1 MLKKFAL
8 GAFVVLALGV
18 GVAAVKFLIPMYTVL
33 DKVGPGTAPRD
44 LAQQDDSKVVA
55 PYLKAYAEPAPEQ
68 PTADTMTPGSM
79 ATGEAN
85 LYWGELHL
93 HTTESFDAS
102 MMGNK
107 LSIEDAYRFAKGD
120 PLVGPGGE
128 TMQLSRPLDF
138 VAITDHA
145 EGFGSRT
152 HCDDPNL
159 SLRERATCWLMGMD
173 NPALFSIFV
182 DGARGTAEA
191 GDPSQPA
198 GVYQAELRQPLD
210 MSQMPTCKGGKDV
223 AQRCYDNTY
232 RDWARY
238 VRLADDYYDPGEL
251 TTLIAYEFSP
261 GLPDQGKHHRNVI
274 YRSNIVPERAISSFD
289 VPNAI
294 ELWKGL
300 EATCDK
306 EDGCD
311 FLTIPHNPNKAWGLT
326 YSRYTWDGQQYGED
340 DWRLRQKREPLTEI
354 FQIKGSQECALGVGA
369 TDEECAFAQVLDPCQ
384 PGETTG
390 CAFQTGF
397 VRQGLKVGLEL
408 EQELGFNPLQNG
420 FIAATDSH
428 NSNPGDV
435 EEWDY
440 RGSAGSVQSPALRR
454 LRENNPDGKAYK
466 SSLKFNTSGGL
477 AAVWA
482 PGNTRE
488 AIFDALARRETYAT
502 SGPRIALRFYAGWD
516 IDEAMIDAPE
526 LIPHLETHAVPMG
539 RVLPASETVDVN
551 VTGSA
556 NVQGPEFFV
565 WAVRDSMDAP
575 LQRIQMVK
583 GWIDQ
588 AGQTHEKVVDIAC
601 ADGLEVDPT
610 TGRCPD
616 NGAGVDL
623 ATCQFST
630 GSGDTELKTLWRD
643 SDYNPD
649 QRAFYYVRVLMNP
662 TCRWSSFDA
671 IRLGREPDPSVPATI
686 QERAWSSPIWT
697 GA

>member
-1 MLKKFAL
+1 MLKKITL
-8 GAFVVLALGV
+8 VVLAVLVLGV
-18 GVAAVKFLIPMYTVL
+18 GFIAVKFLFPLYTAL
-33 DKVGPGTAPRD
+33 DKAGPGSAPRD
-44 LAQQDDSKVVA
+44 LALQDDSRVEA
-55 PYLKAYAEPAPEQ
+55 PFGNAHPALAEGQ
-68 PTADTMTPGSM
+68 PSSENMTARGTK
-79 ATGEAN
+79 

-102 MMGNK
+102 IMGNK
-107 LSIEDAYRFAKGD
+107 LSIEDAYRFAKGA
-120 PLVGPGGE
+120 PLVGAGGE

-145 EGFGSRT
+145 EGFGTRT
-152 HCDDPNL
+152 HCSDPNL
-159 SLRERATCWLMGMD
+159 SLLNRATCWLMGLD
-173 NPALFSIFV
+173 NPGLFTIFI
-182 DGARGTAEA
+182 DGTRGTAA
-191 GDPSQPA
+191 PGDPSKPA
-198 GVYQAELRQPLD
+198 GVYQPEFRQPLALGAF
-210 MSQMPTCKGGKDV
+210 PTCRLGVGA
-223 AQRCYDNTY
+223 AQRCYQNTY
-232 RDWARY
+232 NDWAHF
-238 VRLADDYYDPGEL
+238 VRLADAYYEPGKL

-261 GLPDQGKHHRNVI
+261 QLPDQGKHHRNI
-274 YRSNIVPERAISSFD
+274 IFRSNTVPDRAISSFD

-300 EATCDK
+300 EANCDK
-306 EDGCD
+306 ANGCD
-311 FLTIPHNPNKAWGLT
+311 FLTIPHNSNKAWGLT
-326 YSRYTWDGQQYGED
+326 YSRYTWDGQQYSED

-354 FQIKGSQECALGVGA
+354 FQIKGSSECALGVGA

-397 VRQGLKVGLEL
+397 VRQGMKVGLEL

-420 FIAATDSH
+420 FVAATDSH

-440 RGSAGSVQSPALRR
+440 RGSAGTAKSPAMRR
-454 LRENNPDGKAYK
+454 LRQGNPDNKADR

-482 PGNTRE
+482 PENTRE

-502 SGPRIALRFYAGWD
+502 SGPRIALRFHAGWG

-583 GWIDQ
+583 GWIDET
-588 AGQTHEKVVDIAC
+588 GQTHEKVVDIAC
-601 ADGLEVDPT
+601 ADGLQVDSA

-616 NGAGVDL
+616 NGAVVDM
-623 ATCQFST
+623 ATCQFSAGT
-630 GSGDTELKTLWRD
+630 GATELKTLWRD

-649 QRAFYYVRVLMNP
+649 QSAFYYVRVLMNP

-671 IRLGREPDPSVPATI
+671 IRLGREPDPRVPATI
-686 QERAWSSPIWT
+686 QERAWSSPIWLRP
-697 GA
+697 

>member
-1 MLKKFAL
+1 MLKKFTLAVLVAFAL
-8 GAFVVLALGV
+8 GIGFI
-18 GVAAVKFLIPMYTVL
+18 AVKFFIPLYTVL
-33 DKVGPGTAPRD
+33 DKAGPGSAPRD
-44 LAQQDDSKVVA
+44 LALQDDSRVEA
-55 PYLKAYAEPAPEQ
+55 PFGSAHPALAEGQ
-68 PTADTMTPGSM
+68 PSSENM
-79 ATGEAN
+79 AASETN

-93 HTTESFDAS
+93 HTAESFDAS

-145 EGFGSRT
+145 EGFGTVT
-152 HCDDPNL
+152 HCSDPNL
-159 SLRERATCWLMGMD
+159 SLRERATCWLMGLD
-173 NPALFSIFV
+173 NPALFTIFI
-182 DGARGTAEA
+182 DGTRGTAEP
-191 GDPSQPA
+191 GDPSKPA
-198 GVYQAELRQPLD
+198 GVYQPELRQPLAL
-210 MSQMPTCKGGKDV
+210 SNFPTCKPGERA

-232 RDWARY
+232 KDWARY
-238 VRLADDYYDPGEL
+238 VRLANAHYEPGVL

-261 GLPDQGKHHRNVI
+261 TLPDQGKHHRNII
-274 YRSNIVPERAISSFD
+274 YRSGIVPDRAISSFD

-306 EDGCD
+306 ADGCD

-354 FQIKGSQECALGVGA
+354 FQIKGAQECGLGVGA

-390 CAFQTGF
+390 CAFQTSF
-397 VRQGLKVGLEL
+397 VRQGMKVGLEL
-408 EQELGFNPLQNG
+408 EQELGFNPLQTG

-440 RGSAGSVQSPALRR
+440 RGASGTVSSPALRR
-454 LRENNPDGKAYK
+454 LREGSPDLKAYR
-466 SSLKFNTSGGL
+466 SRLKFNTSGGL

-482 PGNTRE
+482 PENTRE
-488 AIFDALARRETYAT
+488 SIFDALARRETYAT
-502 SGPRIALRFYAGWD
+502 SGPRIALRFYAGRA
-516 IDEAMIDAPE
+516 IDEALIDAPD
-526 LIPHLETHAVPMG
+526 LVHHLEAVAVPMG
-539 RVLPASETVDVN
+539 SVLSTSQQPES
-551 VTGSA
+551 
-556 NVQGPEFFV
+556 PEFLV
-565 WAVRDSMDAP
+565 WAIRDPMDAP

-583 GWIDQ
+583 GWVDD

-601 ADGLEVDPT
+601 ADGLQVDPA

-616 NGAGVDL
+616 NGASVDL
-623 ATCQFST
+623 ASCRFSEDL
-630 GSGDTELKTLWRD
+630 GDNELKTLWRD
-643 SDYNPD
+643 PDYSVD
-649 QRAFYYVRVLMNP
+649 QSAFYYVRVLMNP

-671 IRLGREPDPSVPATI
+671 IRLGREPDPRVPATI
-686 QERAWSSPIWT
+686 QERAWSSPIWA
-697 GA
+697 GSQ